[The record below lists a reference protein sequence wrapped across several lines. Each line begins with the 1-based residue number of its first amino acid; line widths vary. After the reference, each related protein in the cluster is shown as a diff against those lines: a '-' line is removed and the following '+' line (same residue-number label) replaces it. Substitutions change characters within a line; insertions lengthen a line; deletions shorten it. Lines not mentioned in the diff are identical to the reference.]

1 MLTVW
6 NHVSAFASV
15 ILFNCLTP
23 ANWSYCVEV
32 DRWFPPYIEDV
43 RQVYCQ
49 KPYELEQIYLDKF

>member
-43 RQVYCQ
+43 KQFYCQ
-49 KPYELEQIYLDKF
+49 KPYESEVKYLDKF

>member
-15 ILFNCLTP
+15 MVLNCFTP
-23 ANWSYCVEV
+23 VNWSHCVEV

-43 RQVYCQ
+43 KQVWCQ
-49 KPYELEQIYLDKF
+49 KPYQQEYKYLSNE